1 MALDTYENLI
11 TAIAKWSKRTDI
23 ADFIPDFI
31 TLTEKRI
38 NSGLRMKDNEKRA
51 IATLAKDDKYIVLP
65 TNFVEMRAL
74 RVIDGSYYRDLVFC
88 PPESM
93 KFSTQAGRPRF
104 FTVNNKLEF
113 DCIPDQ
119 NYKLEMTYFYGITP
133 LGVTEATKSNNVLVN
148 YPQLYLYGSLA
159 ECARWALDPV
169 SATEWDALYAAVLE
183 RANATEKK
191 GRYGPAPA
199 PIYEGLIP

>member
-11 TAIAKWSKRTDI
+11 TSIAKWSKRTDI

-74 RVIDGSYYRDLVFC
+74 RVIDGSYYRDLVFS

-113 DCIPDQ
+113 DCIPDK
-119 NYKLEMTYFYGITP
+119 NYRLEMTYFYGITP
-133 LGVTEATKSNNVLVN
+133 LGVTETTQSNNVLRL
-148 YPQLYLYGSLA
+148 YPNLYLYGALA
-159 ECARWALDPV
+159 EVSRWSLDTDT
-169 SATEWDALYAAVLE
+169 ANYWDSLYSAVLE
-183 RANATEKK
+183 TANAKEKK

-199 PIYEGLIP
+199 PIYEGRIP